1 MILLRHGQASKGALH
16 LTTHHMIFRD
26 ESTGRE
32 MWICYPIIAD
42 VELRLSSHLLTQS
55 SSLVRIRCRDFI
67 YIAFGV
73 NDEQIC
79 QDIFDSIMKLTCVPS
94 IERLY
99 AFLYKPGSLERQINS
114 WNIYNP
120 IKEFERQGVDSQW
133 RYTKLNRDYSWS
145 PTYPATLM
153 IPETISD
160 NVLNY
165 AVKFRSKGRLPVL
178 TYFHKFNCCTIT
190 RCSQPM
196 VGLKQSRSIQ
206 DERLINSIFAT
217 TQPVHAEGEIGT
229 IVGSHQSNL
238 VVDARPTTNAMAQTA
253 LGAGTENMDYY
264 KGASKVYLGIENIHV
279 MRDSLAKVVESLR
292 NSDLSP
298 MAPNQDLLHRSQ
310 WLKHLSVV
318 LEGAVLIARHVH
330 YQFSHVVIH
339 CSDGWDRT
347 SQLSSLAQLFL
358 DPYYRTIEGFM
369 VLIEK
374 DWLSFGHRFAERS
387 GFLSSEKHF
396 VQFNEVNQA
405 QHVFNTV
412 SNKLVKQS
420 HVKYTSPVFHQ
431 FVDCVYQIMRQSPAL
446 FEFNERFLR
455 RLFYHTYSCQY
466 GTFLYNNEKD
476 RVDNKIHTKTRSVW
490 DYFLVRKKE
499 FSNEKYD
506 PKIISQSEIFL
517 PDPKNVQWWP
527 ELYGRSDDEMNGNFR
542 ASVTKSDSMGSS
554 LYQKSQTGSPA
565 QRPAHSKKLAPSSL
579 ELDSVDLDPEMS
591 RTQLTETHQVKV
603 ESELSNEKAIKTEIK
618 MASETESNEP
628 SCTSEDMEKKAL
640 KNFETEGYDPLGASA
655 SNVTRRFDS
664 MALDDTAVNEHR
676 AFGRMG
682 QGPRRKA
689 RG

>member
-26 ESTGRE
+26 DATGRE

-73 NDEQIC
+73 NDEQTC

-94 IERLY
+94 IEKLY

-114 WNIYNP
+114 WNIYSP
-120 IKEFERQGVDSQW
+120 IKEFERQGVDSRW
-133 RYTKLNRDYSWS
+133 RYTKLNKDYSWS

-178 TYFHKFNCCTIT
+178 TYFHKFNSCTIT

-206 DERLINSIFAT
+206 DEKLINSIFAT
-217 TQPVHAEGEIGT
+217 TQPVHADGDLGT
-229 IVGSHQSNL
+229 IIGSHQSNL
-238 VVDARPTTNAMAQTA
+238 LVDARPTTNAMAQTA

-318 LEGAVLIARHVH
+318 LDGAVLIAKHVH

-396 VQFNEVNQA
+396 VQFNDVNQA

-431 FVDCVYQIMRQSPAL
+431 FVDCVYQIMRQAPAL

-499 FSNEKYD
+499 FSNDKYD
-506 PKIISQSEIFL
+506 PNCISESEIFL
-517 PDPKNVQWWP
+517 PDPKDVQWWP
-527 ELYGRSDDEMNGNFR
+527 ELYGRSNDEMNGVPR
-542 ASVTKSDSMGSS
+542 ATTMRSDSTNSS

-565 QRPAHSKKLAPSSL
+565 QKSDHSRKPTPSLL
-579 ELDSVDLDPEMS
+579 ELDSVVSDSKVVPQKVTKTDQVEVTTVLSDENTVTTEINTALGTASSENSVTPEEM
-591 RTQLTETHQVKV
+591 
-603 ESELSNEKAIKTEIK
+603 EKA
-618 MASETESNEP
+618 
-628 SCTSEDMEKKAL
+628 AL
-640 KNFETEGYDPLGASA
+640 QNFENDSYDPLGAGT

-682 QGPRRKA
+682 SRRKA
-689 RG
+689 KG